1 LYYLNP
7 EVSDKHSFTFLTID
21 EPTVMAMLFALSY
34 SLATAFVIIST
45 KRRAFIILFGILDT
59 IGVLLYYFIAIPIYF
74 GAIYFALYTGALII
88 ASMYLN
94 GTEYL
99 SDKIKDMKEKGITQ
113 REIATRLRISESKVS
128 RMLNKEDFMN

>member
-1 LYYLNP
+1 
-7 EVSDKHSFTFLTID
+7 VSDKHSFTFLSID
-21 EPTVMAMLFALSY
+21 EPTVMAMVFALSY

-45 KRRAFIILFGILDT
+45 KRKTFVILFGILDT

-88 ASMYLN
+88 SSMYLN
-94 GTEYL
+94 GSEFL
-99 SDKIKDMKEKGITQ
+99 SDKIKDLKEKGITQ

-128 RMLNKEDFMN
+128 RMLNK

>member
-1 LYYLNP
+1 
-7 EVSDKHSFTFLTID
+7 
-21 EPTVMAMLFALSY
+21 LSY

-88 ASMYLN
+88 SSMYLN

-113 REIATRLRISESKVS
+113 REIATSLRISESKVS
-128 RMLNKEDFMN
+128 RMLNKKDFMN